1 MSTDLVILWANG
13 SRTRYPNRPAA
24 GPHGT
29 VGVARVRT
37 RHGRGR
43 RVGVRVAGSAAG
55 PVGSVRDPVAPGTGD
70 GSDRRDDDA
79 PPERPRGAGAGASL
93 ARGVE
98 QARTAGRA
106 DRCGCRSVRPP
117 APGGDEARP
126 APALAA
132 QREGGG
138 AAGEAPE
145 KARSGRPLRSLVMA
159 TGPAI
164 EASGLVK
171 RYDETVALGGVDLD
185 VPRGAVLAL
194 LGPNGAGKTTTVRIL
209 ATLTVPTEGS
219 ARVAGFDVTR
229 EPVEVRRRI
238 GLAAQDATV
247 DELLTGRENLV
258 MIAELHHLPRKR
270 ARTRADE
277 LLQRFDLSDAGD
289 RLAREYSGG
298 MRRRLDL
305 AATLVNEPEILFLDE
320 PTTGLD
326 PRARNDLWGVLEHLV
341 EGGVTVLLTTQY
353 LEEAERLADD
363 IAVVDHGRVIARGD
377 ARSLKREVGGDQLH
391 VIAVDVED
399 LERIA
404 ELVGRCAEAQPSVDR
419 SARSVTAP
427 TGGGPGAIAALAGE
441 LASAGIAVEDLGLRQ
456 PTLDDVFLTLTGAP
470 TAEADDEVE
479 VAA

>member
-1 MSTDLVILWANG
+1 
-13 SRTRYPNRPAA
+13 
-24 GPHGT
+24 
-29 VGVARVRT
+29 
-37 RHGRGR
+37 
-43 RVGVRVAGSAAG
+43 
-55 PVGSVRDPVAPGTGD
+55 
-70 GSDRRDDDA
+70 
-79 PPERPRGAGAGASL
+79 
-93 ARGVE
+93 
-98 QARTAGRA
+98 
-106 DRCGCRSVRPP
+106 
-117 APGGDEARP
+117 
-126 APALAA
+126 
-132 QREGGG
+132 
-138 AAGEAPE
+138 
-145 KARSGRPLRSLVMA
+145 MA

-171 RYDETVALGGVDLD
+171 RYGETVALAGVDLD

-209 ATLTVPTEGS
+209 TTLTVPTEGT

-391 VIAVDVED
+391 VIAVEAED